1 MEQRER
7 GESAATPRPADPLP
21 REPASVSAPARS
33 ATLSVIIPVHNEG
46 RLLDAAL
53 DRLRDAPCP
62 IARELILVDDGST
75 DDSLRIARTRAAELG
90 LTVLSRPHRG
100 KGAAVAAG
108 IEAATGD
115 FICVQDADLEYD
127 PRDLAQLVLPLL
139 EDSADVVY
147 GSRFRRE
154 APQVHRT
161 FHYLIN
167 RVLTDL
173 SNLLSGIYLS
183 DMETCYKVFRADLL
197 KAMRLR
203 SERFGFE
210 VETTAYVAKVNARI
224 YELPISYAPRTKL
237 AGKKIGWRDG
247 LAALIHLVRFNLL
260 VGRNQA
266 FAGLPAHYTPE
277 S

>member
-1 MEQRER
+1 MY
-7 GESAATPRPADPLP
+7 
-21 REPASVSAPARS
+21 
-33 ATLSVIIPVHNEG
+33 NEAG
-46 RLLDAAL
+46 LLDTVL
-53 DRLRDAPCP
+53 DRIRDAPCP

-75 DDSLRIARTRAAELG
+75 DRSLQIARSRAAELD
-90 LTVLSRPHRG
+90 LEVVACPHRG
-100 KGAAVAAG
+100 KGSAVRAG
-108 IEAATGD
+108 IRAAHGD

-127 PRDLAQLVLPLL
+127 PADLAQLVVPLI
-139 EDSADVVY
+139 ENSADVVY

-161 FHYLIN
+161 FHYLVN

-197 KAMRLR
+197 KSMRLR

-210 VETTAYVAKVNARI
+210 VESTAYIAKVGVRI
-224 YELPISYAPRTKL
+224 YELPISYTPRTRL

-247 LAALIHLVRFNLL
+247 LAAFAHLVRFNLL
-260 VGRNQA
+260 TTRSEA
-266 FAGLPAHYTPE
+266 FHALPERYRADG
-277 S
+277 